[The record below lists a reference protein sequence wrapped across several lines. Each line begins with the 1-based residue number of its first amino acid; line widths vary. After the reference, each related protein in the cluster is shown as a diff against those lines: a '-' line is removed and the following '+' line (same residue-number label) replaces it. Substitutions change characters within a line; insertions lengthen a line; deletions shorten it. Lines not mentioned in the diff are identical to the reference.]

1 MEPLSEA
8 ALGVLRDKTIA
19 DYLLEHCCGTT
30 VFSKLDHG
38 QKLLDHITQQFKLA
52 GLPVPQT
59 YMKSVDNVC
68 DRVKKFTAD
77 KSGHFKKEV
86 DANCELVR
94 YVLALRGIDTKKGLL
109 AAIATAAAPATA
121 PAADAPT
128 AAPAAGGSGHDKSG
142 PQSENDKRYNVTIM
156 RTLKS
161 KDTKNEKKAAKAAEK
176 KKVSDAAAAEV
187 RKLEQ
192 TASSVGRTR
201 ARPASVSSKSWTI

>member
-19 DYLLEHCCGTT
+19 DYLLEHCCRTT
-30 VFSKLDHG
+30 AFSKLDHG

-68 DRVKKFTAD
+68 DRVKKFMAD

-109 AAIATAAAPATA
+109 AAIASAAAPATA

-128 AAPAAGGSGHDKSG
+128 REFQWRRRAPPKFAA
-142 PQSENDKRYNVTIM
+142 
-156 RTLKS
+156 RTLPRRLRRQCS
-161 KDTKNEKKAAKAAEK
+161 SFRSIRGRSRDSLALPMGSAQPANA
-176 KKVSDAAAAEV
+176 SGSAAAAAAV
-187 RKLEQ
+187 
-192 TASSVGRTR
+192 AAAAG
-201 ARPASVSSKSWTI
+201 